1 MSEVAFKQQ
10 SNGCRVV
17 PKSGRK
23 LSGLSEAEARS
34 RLVAEGPNELPKSG
48 RRTPLKIA
56 AEVIREPMLAL
67 LLGAGGVYLL
77 LGDLQEA
84 LILLCFASLSI
95 VITIVQ
101 EARTERILEALRDL
115 ASPRALVV
123 REGQRRRIAGREV
136 VRGDIV
142 VLAEGD
148 RAPADMVLLEADD
161 LQADES
167 LLTGEFVPVRKNA
180 AALID
185 RAAKPRPG
193 GDDLPVVFSG
203 TLVVRGSGLGEALAT
218 GIHTEI
224 GAIGQSLSA
233 LESEAPR
240 LQKQTRKIV
249 RLFAVIG
256 VVVSLFAVL
265 LHGWFRGQWL
275 DATLAGIALGMS
287 MLPEEFP
294 MVLTIFM
301 AMGAWRLSQVRVLT
315 RKTTAIET
323 LGSATVLCTD
333 KTGTLTRNQMT
344 VAELRTPGGDV
355 FRPIDTIGEVPPAF
369 CNLVELGA
377 LACAEVPFDPMEKAF
392 HQLALRNARN
402 CLGVGEW
409 RLFRSYGLRPEL
421 LAMSNAWRPT
431 GGNGTY
437 LIAAKGAPEAIIRL
451 CNLPED
457 RANAVRKSA
466 DAMAGKGLRVLGVA
480 CARHNRSDLPDHQ
493 ADFVFEFA
501 GLVGLADP
509 LRREVP
515 DAVASC
521 RSAGIRVVMIT
532 GDYPVTAKAIACEAG
547 LDAAAVVTG
556 EELRAMDEAALL
568 QAVKTTSVFARTMPD
583 QKLAIVRALKANGEI
598 VAMTGDGVNDAPSL
612 KAADIGIAMGGRG
625 TDVAREAS
633 SIVLLDDDFSSIV
646 MAIRQGRRIYDNL
659 RKAMSFITAVHVP
672 IAGLSLVPLLFGLPI
687 VFGPLHI
694 AFLEMVIDPLCSLVF
709 EAESEEDNVMDRPP
723 RDPQQALFSRSLMTW
738 SFTQGALALT
748 MVASVYLLSLHFG
761 IAENEVRALTFI
773 SLIVSIVGLVL
784 VDRTFD
790 ASAGLRRRNRAF
802 VAVVAIDL
810 VLLGLVFAF
819 PPATALFQVGLPNLA
834 HLSAVLV
841 AAVVLVGALQG
852 LKLFWRKQLNA

>member
-1 MSEVAFKQQ
+1 M
-10 SNGCRVV
+10 G
-17 PKSGRK
+17 GRK

-56 AEVIREPMLAL
+56 AEVVREPMLTL

-167 LLTGEFVPVRKNA
+167 LLTGEFVPVRKCV

-203 TLVVRGSGLGEALAT
+203 TLVVRGSGLGEVLAT

-256 VVVSLFAVL
+256 VAVSVFAVL

-355 FRPIDTIGEVPPAF
+355 SRPIDTAGDVPQAF
-369 CNLVELGA
+369 CNLVELAA

-392 HQLALRNARN
+392 HELAQRNAQN
-402 CLGVGEW
+402 CLGAGDW

-421 LAMSNAWRPT
+421 LAMSNAWRPI

-437 LIAAKGAPEAIIRL
+437 LIAAKGAPEAIIQL
-451 CNLPED
+451 CCLVGD

-466 DAMAGKGLRVLGVA
+466 DAMADKGLRVLGVA

-509 LRREVP
+509 LRKEVP
-515 DAVASC
+515 EAVASC

-532 GDYPVTAKAIACEAG
+532 GDYPVTAAAIAREAG
-547 LDAAAVVTG
+547 LDAATVVTG
-556 EELRAMDEAALL
+556 EELRAMDEAALS
-568 QAVKTTSVFARTMPD
+568 QVVKTTSVFARTMPD
-583 QKLAIVRALKANGEI
+583 QKLMIVRALKANGEI

-738 SFTQGALALT
+738 SFAQGALALM
-748 MVASVYLLSLHFG
+748 MVATVYLLSLRFG
-761 IAENEVRALTFI
+761 VPENEVRGLTFI

-810 VLLGLVFAF
+810 VLLGFVFAF
-819 PPATALFQVGLPNLA
+819 PPATELFQVGLPSLA
-834 HLSAVLV
+834 HLSAVL
-841 AAVVLVGALQG
+841 AGIVVLVGSLQSV
-852 LKLFWRKQLNA
+852 KHFWRKQLSA

>member
-1 MSEVAFKQQ
+1 MTEVALKPQL
-10 SNGCRVV
+10 NGAIAV
-17 PKSGRK
+17 PGIGRN

-34 RLVAEGPNELPKSG
+34 RLIADGPNELPKAG

-56 AEVIREPMLAL
+56 FEVIREPMLTL

-95 VITIVQ
+95 AITVVQ

-123 REGQRRRIAGREV
+123 RAGERRRIAGRDV
-136 VRGDIV
+136 VRGDLV

-148 RAPADMVLLEADD
+148 RAPADLILLEADD

-180 AALID
+180 AVLINRD
-185 RAAKPRPG
+185 AKPRPG

-203 TLVVRGSGLGEALAT
+203 TLVVRGSGLGEVLAT

-224 GAIGQSLSA
+224 GAIGQSLHS

-240 LQKQTRKIV
+240 LQRQMRQVV

-256 VVVSLFAVL
+256 AVVSVSAVL

-301 AMGAWRLSQVRVLT
+301 AMGAWRLSRVRVLT

-333 KTGTLTRNQMT
+333 KTGTLTQNQMT
-344 VAELRTPGGDV
+344 IAELRTPGGDA
-355 FRPIDTIGEVPPAF
+355 FRPIETPGDIPQSYR
-369 CNLVELGA
+369 NLVKLGA
-377 LACAEVPFDPMEKAF
+377 MACAEVPFDPMEKAF
-392 HQLALRNARN
+392 HELADANART
-402 CLGVGEW
+402 CPGADEW
-409 RLFRSYGLRPEL
+409 QLLRSYGLRPEL
-421 LAMSNAWRPT
+421 LAMSNAWRPAA
-431 GGNGTY
+431 GDGKC
-437 LIAAKGAPEAIIRL
+437 LIAAKGAPEAMIRL
-451 CNLPED
+451 CGLVGD
-457 RANAVRKSA
+457 RANAVRKYA
-466 DAMAGKGLRVLGVA
+466 DAMADKGLRVLGVA
-480 CARHNRSDLPDHQ
+480 CARHTGADLPGRQ
-493 ADFVFEFA
+493 TDFAFEFA

-509 LRREVP
+509 LRAEVR

-532 GDYPVTAKAIACEAG
+532 GDYPVTAVAIAREAG
-547 LDAAAVVTG
+547 LDATVVVTG
-556 EELRAMDEAALL
+556 EELRAMDEAALSL
-568 QAVKTTSVFARTMPD
+568 AVKTTTVFARTMPD

-633 SIVLLDDDFSSIV
+633 SIVLLDDDFGSIV

-659 RKAMSFITAVHVP
+659 RKAMSFIAAVHVP

-687 VFGPLHI
+687 VFAPLHI

-709 EAESEEDNVMDRPP
+709 EAEPEEDNVMERPP
-723 RDPQQALFSRSLMTW
+723 RDPQQALFSHSLMTW
-738 SFTQGALALT
+738 SFAQGALALM
-748 MVASVYLLSLHFG
+748 MVAAIYLLSLHFG
-761 IAENEVRALTFI
+761 VPENEVRALTFI

-819 PPATALFQVGLPNLA
+819 PPATALFQVGLPNLG
-834 HLSAVLV
+834 HLSAVL
-841 AAVVLVGALQG
+841 AATIVLVGSLQG
-852 LKLFWRKQLNA
+852 LKYFWRGQLNA